1 MEALLKLLI
10 MFGIGAIGGTVV
22 GLSLVL
28 ASKIYGRKDSRQKTE
43 TSASAYVKDD
53 NAKENENAVKKG
65 ESVPDSS
72 TVGVSMEKENQKSEF
87 IVKRK
92 DKNFKGYLKRGL
104 MNMLEDGKPK
114 VGKKPSGF
122 LLLGNS
128 IKHLIKSKTT

>member
-28 ASKIYGRKDSRQKTE
+28 ASKIYGRKDSGQKTE
-43 TSASAYVKDD
+43 TPAPTYIKDN

-72 TVGVSMEKENQKSEF
+72 TMGVSMKEENQKSEF

-92 DKNFKGYLKRGL
+92 DKNLKGYLKRGV
-104 MNMLEDGKPK
+104 MNMLEDSKPK

-128 IKHLIKSKTT
+128 IKHLIKSKIA

>member
-43 TSASAYVKDD
+43 TSTPAYVKDD
-53 NAKENENAVKKG
+53 NAKENENAVKEG

-72 TVGVSMEKENQKSEF
+72 IADISIEEENQKSEF
-87 IVKRK
+87 IVKQK
-92 DKNFKGYLKRGL
+92 DRNLKSYLKRGL
-104 MNMLEDGKPK
+104 VAVLEDNKPK
-114 VGKKPSGF
+114 PGKAPSGF
-122 LLLGNS
+122 LLLSNS
-128 IKHLIKSKTT
+128 VKRIIKSKIA